1 VNNIWDKIEKKI
13 KLYRTIYYLS
23 KFEKRIIYNAFKIG
37 LLWDFLNPL
46 IQIMIYYFVFNI
58 RLGGD
63 RFLSDNI
70 PYIFWLIGGLVP
82 WLFMNGTIIQG
93 SKSMLQK
100 IGLATRVGFP
110 SKVLPMI
117 TLYTNFSRF
126 LLMLLIFTGL
136 LIVNRVSLTWYILQ
150 LFYYIPFMLFFL
162 YNLTLLL
169 SILTII
175 FRDMTNIISSM
186 MKILFYMSG
195 ITVVI
200 DSTKNG
206 ILDQI
211 LMLNPI
217 NYFIEG
223 IRHSFL
229 STNLFYENK
238 EMMFFMIISNLLIY
252 LTGTLLYIRYQEKLF
267 EYL

>member
-1 VNNIWDKIEKKI
+1 MNNIWDKIEKKI

-23 KFEKRIIYNAFKIG
+23 KFEKRTIYNTFKIG
-37 LLWDFLNPL
+37 LLWDFLTPL
-46 IQIMIYYFVFNI
+46 IQIMIYYFVFNV
-58 RLGGD
+58 RLGSD
-63 RFLSDNI
+63 RFLSDNV
-70 PYIFWLIGGLVP
+70 PYIFWLIGGLIP
-82 WLFMNGTIIQG
+82 WLFINGTIVQG
-93 SKSMLQK
+93 SKIMLQK
-100 IGLATRVGFP
+100 VGLATRVGFP

-117 TLYTNFSRF
+117 TLHTNFSRF

-136 LIVNRVSLTWYILQ
+136 LIVNQVPFTLHILQ

-162 YNLTLLL
+162 YSITLLL
-169 SILTII
+169 SILTVI

-200 DSTKNG
+200 DRVQNG
-206 ILDQI
+206 LLDQI

-223 IRHSFL
+223 IRYSFL
-229 STNLFYENK
+229 STHLFYEDK
-238 EMMFFMIISNLLIY
+238 GMMLFMITSNLLIY
-252 LTGTLLYIRYQEKLF
+252 LTGNVIYKKYQEKLF

>member
-1 VNNIWDKIEKKI
+1 MNNVWDKIEKKI
-13 KLYRTIYYLS
+13 KSYRTIYYLS
-23 KFEKRIIYNAFKIG
+23 KFEKRNIYSGFRIG

-58 RLGGD
+58 RLGSD

-70 PYIFWLIGGLVP
+70 PYIFWLIGGLIP
-82 WLFMNGTIIQG
+82 WLFMNATIVQG

-100 IGLATRVGFP
+100 ISLATRVGFP

-117 TLYTNFSRF
+117 TLYTNLSRF

-136 LIVNRVSLTWYILQ
+136 LIINQVPLTLYILQ
-150 LFYYIPFMLFFL
+150 LFYYIPFMIFFL
-162 YNLTLLL
+162 YSLTLLL

-200 DSTKNG
+200 NSKENG
-206 ILDQI
+206 LIDQI
-211 LMLNPI
+211 LALNPI

-238 EMMFFMIISNLLIY
+238 GLMLFMITSTLLIY
-252 LTGTLLYIRYQEKLF
+252 LTGILLYKKYQEKLF